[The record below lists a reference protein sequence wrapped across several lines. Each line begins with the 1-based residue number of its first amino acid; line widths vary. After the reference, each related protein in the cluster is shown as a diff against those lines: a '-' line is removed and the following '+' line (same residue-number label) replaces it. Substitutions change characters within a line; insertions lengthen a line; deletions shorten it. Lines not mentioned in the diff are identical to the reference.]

1 MTARSPIRA
10 VVALILPPLVW
21 YGQEQG
27 LAGPLRINCHV
38 ADGWPAIAWGVASL
52 LVCIAAAALALP
64 QARRSAGDDG
74 VVLWAARL
82 ALLGSGVFGLAILL
96 GSLAA
101 AMVPACA
108 R

>member
-1 MTARSPIRA
+1 MNAARAWI
-10 VVALILPPLVW
+10 ALLIPPLVW

-38 ADGWPAIAWGVASL
+38 ADGLPAILWGAFSL
-52 LVCIAAAALALP
+52 VLCAAAGALGW
-64 QARRSAGDDG
+64 SASKSGEG
-74 VVLWAARL
+74 TVPWLGRL
-82 ALLGSGVFGLAILL
+82 AIAGAAVFSLAIAF

-101 AMVPACA
+101 ALVPACA